1 MKHLLL
7 SLLLMPAT
15 LRAQHSDSGHTPW
28 LEDSAD
34 NCCRVVELPEN
45 VFPQAMQRS
54 ISLLGEPSLLPE
66 TKTESLIFDNGYEYV
81 YRLAI
86 CIGPAAFNSYLN
98 GDKEKARA
106 WVKETGENL
115 NAIYQRD
122 LGIRFEIV
130 NDERLFLANYPEGFS
145 EKQFTDAYGTKILNQ
160 VLGEDNYD
168 CGILIRPATA
178 YLSGSSILSGAY
190 TKTHKGSA
198 MSNWELATIAHELGH
213 MFGGK
218 HTHQKSDGLCI
229 EPGLGQSMMS
239 YGENRKEFSLASIAA
254 IRQGLKN
261 TRYYLNDKRD
271 PSQIGGDYIKENEN
285 LPYVVTTAK
294 VKPELDRTK
303 IRKKYTITKN
313 TRFQFYIPVKN
324 AQPSFRYGAQ
334 NYDASLYNYETNELQ
349 PIYPLSENPCRMFQP
364 YYNEGKN
371 YEGKTDALLE
381 SYSDAFRPGR
391 YTFLLAAADGARYDM
406 EKVEL
411 NIVEGKP
418 FQFKN
423 TIPMDIYYGRPLNLE
438 WEPCTE
444 LYGKN
449 SKVRILLSDD
459 FGQTFKYVLDDQ
471 VPNNGKWSGFCPY
484 IPIDR
489 VKYRNFSQT
498 IRGGVVK
505 IEVIGEAAY
514 AVSKEIPA
522 ENESG
527 MKYQGGFL
535 LNNSKA
541 YLQFE
546 NGPEQYVRLKPGEK
560 IPEMKDLVAFEKNN
574 PSRKKTVQGTEVK
587 EGNVIRRQWKSELNS
602 YPYAY
607 TQVIVIEDEKDNERL
622 ETENKAEEIKAL
634 ANDLNEHKGEL
645 GYPIPTLPVMQRLNA
660 AYNEV
665 FDANGDLQKE
675 ADKNKVER
683 LRNTLKKIS
692 LIGDEDIVK
701 PASRHYYT
709 LRNFQD
715 IYGRYAYFYLA
726 PTTDQNDNNG
736 FTRDDSKA
744 TVWRC
749 TEEKGTRSFHD
760 ANGRCINLEPF
771 VTPEYKEK
779 IYLDRGFTWGAFTLV
794 NENKACAQLSQ
805 QAKYF
810 SRNENYSYDPKG
822 YRINRNGTV
831 STDFQ
836 FVPVEFI
843 EARKPGAERPWNVL
857 DDKKQFTLKDNYSDL
872 FVGKAVSIEQLQYT
886 RQFDDTNWQ
895 TLYLP
900 FDTDCKDWT
909 THCDVACIDGV
920 QFADIQ
926 DGEAVAVYVEMKEGK
941 LFANRPY
948 LIRAKSVGKHTFT
961 LGKVTVKP
969 TEEVQAQLAA
979 NSHKVCLN
987 GNYGTVSAEDLQ
999 KNSGFV
1005 LKNGA
1010 FVQAGSEV
1018 PSMRWYLSIA
1028 ANSGTTL
1035 PQSIRLVEKK
1045 DAPVGMISI
1054 ATQEGYG
1061 TVYTDKSY
1069 VMPDGVTGYRVTQAD
1084 ADSKELKLVQAFEGG
1099 ETVPA
1104 ATPLLVK
1111 GEKRTYMLY
1120 APNTEAAE
1128 GAVTNQENLLLG
1140 AATTGTTTAPNG
1152 QNTDDFYFYKL
1163 YYGDVDN
1170 SGVKRLGFYWGAP
1183 NGTPFISQANK
1194 AYLAVSKSKA
1204 NRISGFA
1211 LPGNNTTGITPM
1223 ENPEKELVVYTITGV
1238 RLYPKSIA
1246 ELKPGVY
1253 VVNGQKKII
1262 R

>member
-1 MKHLLL
+1 MQ
-7 SLLLMPAT
+7 
-15 LRAQHSDSGHTPW
+15 AQQSNSKHTPW
-28 LEDSAD
+28 SDDTAANRCE
-34 NCCRVVELPEN
+34 VVELPEN
-45 VFPQAMQRS
+45 VFPKAMQRS
-54 ISLLGEPSLLPE
+54 ISLLGEPSLSPKE
-66 TKTESLIFDNGYEYV
+66 DVTEQIFDNGKEYV
-81 YRLAI
+81 YRLALCLSPYYI
-86 CIGPAAFNSYLN
+86 NEVWRGNLESARNWVKATGEYLN
-98 GDKEKARA
+98 K
-106 WVKETGENL
+106 V
-115 NAIYQRD
+115 YSRD
-122 LGIRFEIV
+122 LGIRFDIIE
-130 NDERLFLANYPEGFS
+130 DDRLFLKEYPGNFYEGDF
-145 EKQFTDAYGTKILNQ
+145 KYFNGTEIINGIL
-160 VLGEDNYD
+160 GKDKYD
-168 CGILIRPATA
+168 VGILIRPKNNGLAGQA
-178 YLSGSSILSGAY
+178 SLGGAY
-190 TKTHKGSA
+190 TLIHKANA
-198 MSNWELATIAHELGH
+198 MATFNETTIAHELGH
-213 MFGGK
+213 MFGAK
-218 HTHQKSDGLCI
+218 HPHQTEDGLCI
-229 EPGLGQSMMS
+229 EPGEGQSIMS
-239 YGENRKEFSLASIAA
+239 YGEPRTSFSLASAQSVRRHLKAQPYYPNKDRNPQEI
-254 IRQGLKN
+254 QGPKPGE
-261 TRYYLNDKRD
+261 NDN
-271 PSQIGGDYIKENEN
+271 I
-285 LPYVVTTAK
+285 PYVVESTHT
-294 VKPELDRTK
+294 KPELDRSR
-303 IRKKYTITKN
+303 IRKTYTVTKD
-313 TRFQFYIPVKN
+313 TRFQFEVPVKHALESFTYGVQGCDDAIWPFESN
-324 AQPSFRYGAQ
+324 A
-334 NYDASLYNYETNELQ
+334 LQ
-349 PIYPLSENPCRMFQP
+349 PVYSLTKSPVVMFQP
-364 YYNEGKN
+364 YYDEGKSEEFAVDGVQVPHSGD
-371 YEGKTDALLE
+371 Y
-381 SYSDAFRPGR
+381 RVGR
-391 YTFLLAAADGARYDM
+391 YAFLMAAADGARYDL
-406 EKVEL
+406 EKIHL

-418 FQFKN
+418 FAIKSKKIDWRAFQGSELK
-423 TIPMDIYYGRPLNLE
+423 LE

-444 LYGKN
+444 IYGKD

-471 VPNNGKWSGFCPY
+471 VPNTGVWTGAFPY
-484 IPIDR
+484 VNIGN
-489 VKYRNFSQT
+489 VYHRNFSKP
-498 IRGGVVK
+498 IRGGLIK

-514 AVSKEIPA
+514 AVSAEIPGYA
-522 ENESG
+522 NPN
-527 MKYQGGFL
+527 MLYIGGFI
-535 LNNSKA
+535 LNEPKYIRFKDGPTPFLKLKA
-541 YLQFE
+541 
-546 NGPEQYVRLKPGEK
+546 GEK
-560 IPEMKDLVAFEKNN
+560 IPDMPELEASHKNLGQ
-574 PSRKKTVQGTEVK
+574 KTKVQGTEERV
-587 EGNVIRRQWKSELNS
+587 GNVIRRKWRATINGTTGT
-602 YPYAY
+602 Y
-607 TQVIVIEDEKDNERL
+607 TQLILIEDPTIVSRTEVEYKAKDL
-622 ETENKAEEIKAL
+622 KAL
-634 ANDLNEHKGEL
+634 ADDLYRHKGEL
-645 GYPIPTLPVMQRLNA
+645 GYPVPTLPALQKLDA
-660 AYNEV
+660 AYNAV
-665 FDANGDLQKE
+665 FTAEGKVQPDAT
-675 ADKNKVER
+675 VEKINEMR
-683 LRNTLKKIS
+683 DVLDKIS
-692 LIGDEDIVK
+692 TAKDNEIVK
-701 PASRHYYT
+701 PSDRHYYT
-709 LRNFQD
+709 LRNYQD
-715 IYGRYAYFYLA
+715 MFGRLSYYYLGEKPNPEA
-726 PTTDQNDNNG
+726 NNG
-736 FTRDDSKA
+736 FSTDASKA
-744 TVWRC
+744 IVWRM
-749 TEEKGTRSFHD
+749 TEKNGAYSLHD
-760 ANGRCINLEPF
+760 AQGKSVDLESF
-771 VTPEYKEK
+771 ITPGENETMT
-779 IYLDRGFTWGAFTLV
+779 LDRGYTWGAFTMV
-794 NENKACAQLSQ
+794 NNITACAQLSQ

-810 SRNENYSYDPKG
+810 SRNEQYRYNPKG
-822 YRINRNGTV
+822 YRTNRNGTV

-857 DDKKQFTLKDNYSDL
+857 ENKQQFTLEDNYSDL

-900 FDTDCKDWT
+900 FDTDCKDWA

-920 QFADIQ
+920 QFADTQ

-941 LFANRPY
+941 LLANRPY
-948 LIRAKSVGKHTFT
+948 LIRARSVGKHTFT
-961 LGKVTVKP
+961 LNKVTVKP

-987 GNYGTVSAEDLQ
+987 GNYGTVSAANLQ
-999 KNSGFV
+999 QNGGFV
-1005 LKNGA
+1005 LTNGT

-1061 TVYTDKSY
+1061 TVFTEKSY